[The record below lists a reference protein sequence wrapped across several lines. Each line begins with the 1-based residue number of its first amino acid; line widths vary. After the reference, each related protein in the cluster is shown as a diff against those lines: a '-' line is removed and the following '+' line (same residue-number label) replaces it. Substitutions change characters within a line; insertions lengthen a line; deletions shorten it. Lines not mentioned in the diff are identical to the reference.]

1 MLHLIHGGPD
11 ISTCFFF
18 KIYLFFILFS
28 SFCFIYSFIS
38 MAGSACPGGGAGAA
52 CGAGD
57 GTVVPAAAAAAV
69 AFLSRRFRPLS
80 HPASPLCFIFFILSI
95 IKVMV

>member
-1 MLHLIHGGPD
+1 MLGRRVCGE
-11 ISTCFFF
+11 FFIIIF
-18 KIYLFFILFS
+18 LILFS

-38 MAGSACPGGGAGAA
+38 MAGSACPGGGAGTA

-57 GTVVPAAAAAAV
+57 RTMVPATAAAQ

-80 HPASPLCFIFFILSI
+80 HPAGPEFFIICSAFS
-95 IKVMV
+95 